1 MKINKYFLIATY
13 VVYTLLSGC
22 NHATT
27 EEVIEKYI
35 YVYNNKLDV
44 PISLKYYIT
53 FDNQIKTKNVI
64 IEANGSVEESY
75 DIRYGRDWIYLFGC
89 DSVRIEFD
97 SKKKLWYFMGKE
109 QDKTGNVFMIK
120 NYKTIGETKNS
131 VTYEYDFNQSIYD
144 LATDIAE

>member
-13 VVYTLLSGC
+13 VVYALLSGC

-144 LATDIAE
+144 LATDTAD